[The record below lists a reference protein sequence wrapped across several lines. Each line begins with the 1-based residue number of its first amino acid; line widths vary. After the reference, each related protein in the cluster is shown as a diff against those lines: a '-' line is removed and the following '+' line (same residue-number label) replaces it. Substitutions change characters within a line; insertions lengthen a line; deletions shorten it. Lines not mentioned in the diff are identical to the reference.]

1 MYEKVSQKL
10 AFLNSVMLKCMKNA
24 YTQEQQKGMEKERE
38 RGRRRE
44 GGRRKEKRRKGGR
57 KRRRREGGK
66 VRTASL
72 ARSLRLEAAIRQ
84 SLHKEGETG
93 AGFQDF
99 RFV

>member
-1 MYEKVSQKL
+1 
-10 AFLNSVMLKCMKNA
+10 MK
-24 YTQEQQKGMEKERE
+24 KERE
-38 RGRRRE
+38 RGRGGE
-44 GGRRKEKRRKGGR
+44 GGRRRKGGDW
-57 KRRRREGGK
+57 REGGE

-72 ARSLRLEAAIRQ
+72 ARSLRPEAAIRQ